1 MERRAASHT
10 EEEEMNHR
18 RRLLNAAKKG
28 DQKAIGKLLELYQV
42 RIYSGDMVTKMN
54 KTSATH
60 KLQAQLAEGKPVKG
74 GESRQEDCACEAH
87 SSKTHTCEVGFNE
100 TRTGE
105 SRSSSCLFEGKAKI
119 SASQSSSKETQEVAR
134 LQLLHGHSK
143 SPSRQFCGDFF
154 RLCQRTREHDGFP
167 IMIDLPCQLKG
178 LRGVH
183 SRNVLAEE
191 RNDLLIGMTLAV
203 EHDHTR
209 VEPGTCVDASGLC
222 RDGGCEGGFR
232 AGHGNEF

>member
-74 GESRQEDCACEAH
+74 GSGSHGKKTAPGETCACEAQ
-87 SSKTHTCEVGFNE
+87 TCK
-100 TRTGE
+100 
-105 SRSSSCLFEGKAKI
+105 SAAKLALRKP
-119 SASQSSSKETQEVAR
+119 SASCHLEV
-134 LQLLHGHSK
+134 
-143 SPSRQFCGDFF
+143 
-154 RLCQRTREHDGFP
+154 
-167 IMIDLPCQLKG
+167 KG
-178 LRGVH
+178 
-183 SRNVLAEE
+183 
-191 RNDLLIGMTLAV
+191 
-203 EHDHTR
+203 
-209 VEPGTCVDASGLC
+209 
-222 RDGGCEGGFR
+222 
-232 AGHGNEF
+232 

>member
-74 GESRQEDCACEAH
+74 GSGSHGKRTAPAKPAQAKLTHAK
-87 SSKTHTCEVGFNE
+87 SSPAKRTPAKTGALSGIVKVKGKPKVKPK
-100 TRTGE
+100 TRPT
-105 SRSSSCLFEGKAKI
+105 KAATNKR
-119 SASQSSSKETQEVAR
+119 K
-134 LQLLHGHSK
+134 K
-143 SPSRQFCGDFF
+143 
-154 RLCQRTREHDGFP
+154 
-167 IMIDLPCQLKG
+167 
-178 LRGVH
+178 
-183 SRNVLAEE
+183 
-191 RNDLLIGMTLAV
+191 
-203 EHDHTR
+203 
-209 VEPGTCVDASGLC
+209 
-222 RDGGCEGGFR
+222 
-232 AGHGNEF
+232 

>member
-74 GESRQEDCACEAH
+74 GSGSHGKKTASAKPVPEKRAAAKVAGRAAV
-87 SSKTHTCEVGFNE
+87 SKKQT
-100 TRTGE
+100 
-105 SRSSSCLFEGKAKI
+105 KAKPKQKQKVRP
-119 SASQSSSKETQEVAR
+119 AKAAQNKR
-134 LQLLHGHSK
+134 K
-143 SPSRQFCGDFF
+143 
-154 RLCQRTREHDGFP
+154 
-167 IMIDLPCQLKG
+167 K
-178 LRGVH
+178 
-183 SRNVLAEE
+183 
-191 RNDLLIGMTLAV
+191 
-203 EHDHTR
+203 
-209 VEPGTCVDASGLC
+209 
-222 RDGGCEGGFR
+222 
-232 AGHGNEF
+232 

>member
-74 GESRQEDCACEAH
+74 GPGSHGKKAP
-87 SSKTHTCEVGFNE
+87 SSKPVSAKLRRGKFAE
-100 TRTGE
+100 TRVPAKVKSHSTI
-105 SRSSSCLFEGKAKI
+105 SKSKAKPKAKVR
-119 SASQSSSKETQEVAR
+119 STKA
-134 LQLLHGHSK
+134 
-143 SPSRQFCGDFF
+143 
-154 RLCQRTREHDGFP
+154 
-167 IMIDLPCQLKG
+167 
-178 LRGVH
+178 
-183 SRNVLAEE
+183 
-191 RNDLLIGMTLAV
+191 AV
-203 EHDHTR
+203 KKHKK
-209 VEPGTCVDASGLC
+209 
-222 RDGGCEGGFR
+222 
-232 AGHGNEF
+232 

>member
-74 GESRQEDCACEAH
+74 GSGSHGKKSAPPKG
-87 SSKTHTCEVGFNE
+87 SSVK
-100 TRTGE
+100 RTPAKVAVRPAI
-105 SRSSSCLFEGKAKI
+105 SKAKPK
-119 SASQSSSKETQEVAR
+119 SQPAKAAR
-134 LQLLHGHSK
+134 K
-143 SPSRQFCGDFF
+143 KRK
-154 RLCQRTREHDGFP
+154 
-167 IMIDLPCQLKG
+167 M
-178 LRGVH
+178 
-183 SRNVLAEE
+183 
-191 RNDLLIGMTLAV
+191 
-203 EHDHTR
+203 
-209 VEPGTCVDASGLC
+209 
-222 RDGGCEGGFR
+222 
-232 AGHGNEF
+232 

>member
-74 GESRQEDCACEAH
+74 GSGSHGKKTAPAKPVPEKRAAAKVAGRAAV
-87 SSKTHTCEVGFNE
+87 SKKQTKP
-100 TRTGE
+100 
-105 SRSSSCLFEGKAKI
+105 KAKQPKQKPKVRP
-119 SASQSSSKETQEVAR
+119 AKAAQKK
-134 LQLLHGHSK
+134 HK
-143 SPSRQFCGDFF
+143 
-154 RLCQRTREHDGFP
+154 
-167 IMIDLPCQLKG
+167 K
-178 LRGVH
+178 
-183 SRNVLAEE
+183 
-191 RNDLLIGMTLAV
+191 
-203 EHDHTR
+203 
-209 VEPGTCVDASGLC
+209 
-222 RDGGCEGGFR
+222 
-232 AGHGNEF
+232 